1 MRKPLTAYTETVY
14 GKCWETNEYQ
24 DSATHQAVLYKF
36 IMYHEANTS
45 FLVISGVRQEC
56 IMSSVLFIIAID
68 WVMITTLTEGNT
80 GMRWTLYVP
89 H

>member
-1 MRKPLTAYTETVY
+1 MGNVEKLMNTKIVQLIKQFYINLSCTINT
-14 GKCWETNEYQ
+14 
-24 DSATHQAVLYKF
+24 
-36 IMYHEANTS
+36 EANTS

-56 IMSSVLFIIAID
+56 IMSSVLFIITID

>member
-1 MRKPLTAYTETVY
+1 MGSFEKLWKIVQLIKQFYINLSCTINTEA
-14 GKCWETNEYQ
+14 
-24 DSATHQAVLYKF
+24 D
-36 IMYHEANTS
+36 TS
-45 FLVISGVRQEC
+45 FLVKSGVRQEC